1 MPKKTLMKSFEQKL
15 NFEFFSIECIFN
27 FDYSYFLFI
36 IMHHINFKKKNNY
49 QNFIIIFISIFFTYK
64 SKEDL

>member
-1 MPKKTLMKSFEQKL
+1 MKSFEQKL

-36 IMHHINFKKKNNY
+36 IMHHINFKKK
-49 QNFIIIFISIFFTYK
+49 IIIKILLLFFFYQFFLYIN